1 MNFALIKNFALCTMN
16 FELIKPQALPPGS
29 RVAIV
34 SPASIIDPAYV
45 DGAVTTLRSWGYD
58 PVVAP
63 HALGE
68 CGSYSGTVA
77 GRVAD
82 LAAALTDPSIRAVLC
97 SRGGYGTVHLLE
109 ELSRLP
115 LRDDPKWVIGFSDIS
130 ALHALMASRGI
141 ASVHGS
147 MCKHLALQPDDAP
160 AKALH
165 AILQGKYPSYAAP
178 AHPLNRPGMAT
189 GRLVGGNMAVLGGLV
204 GTPYDIFAPGTVL
217 FIEDIAEPIY
227 KVERLLYQ
235 LRLKGVLGSLAGL
248 IVGRFTDYRPDRNY
262 PDMYAMI
269 ADMTAPY
276 GYPVAFDFPCGH
288 TDDNMP
294 LIESLDVTLT
304 VDAAG
309 TRLVYKN

>member
-1 MNFALIKNFALCTMN
+1 MNS
-16 FELIKPQALPPGS
+16 ELIKPQALPHGS

-45 DGAVTTLRSWGYD
+45 EGAVTTLRSWGYE
-58 PVVAP
+58 PVVSP
-63 HALGE
+63 HALGS
-68 CGSYSGTVA
+68 CGSYSGTVQE
-77 GRVAD
+77 RVAD
-82 LAAALTDPSIRAVLC
+82 LASALTDPTVRAVLC

-109 ELSRLP
+109 AISRLP
-115 LRDDPKWVIGFSDIS
+115 LRDDPKWIIGFSDIS

-141 ASVHGS
+141 ASIHGS
-147 MCKHLALQPDDAP
+147 MCKHLALQPGGHPATALRAILRGEYPSYDAP
-160 AKALH
+160 AH
-165 AILQGKYPSYAAP
+165 T
-178 AHPLNRPGMAT
+178 LNRPGAAT
-189 GRLVGGNMAVLGGLV
+189 GRLVGGNMAVLGGLT

-235 LRLKGVLGSLAGL
+235 LRLNGVLGSLAG
-248 IVGRFTDYRPDRNY
+248 IVVGRFTDYRPDRNY

-304 VDAAG
+304 VGEGG

>member
-1 MNFALIKNFALCTMN
+1 MNFTLIKDFA
-16 FELIKPQALPPGS
+16 LIKPQALPPGS

-45 DGAVTTLRSWGYD
+45 DGAVTTLHSWGYD
-58 PVVAP
+58 PVVFP
-63 HALGE
+63 HALGK

-82 LAAALTDPSIRAVLC
+82 LAGALTDPSIRAVLC

-115 LRDDPKWVIGFSDIS
+115 LRDDPKWIIGFSDIS

-141 ASVHGS
+141 ASIHGS
-147 MCKHLALQPDDAP
+147 MCKHLALQPDCAP
-160 AKALH
+160 AKALR
-165 AILQGKYPSYAAP
+165 AILRGEYPAYDAP
-178 AHPLNRPGMAT
+178 AHPLNRPGTAS

-276 GYPVAFDFPCGH
+276 GYPVTFDFPCGH

>member
-1 MNFALIKNFALCTMN
+1 MHSD
-16 FELIKPQALPPGS
+16 LIKPRALSPGS

-34 SPASIIDPAYV
+34 SPASIIDPSYV
-45 DGAVTTLRSWGYD
+45 HGAVTTLRSWGYD
-58 PVVAP
+58 PIVSP
-63 HALGE
+63 HALGA
-68 CGSYSGTVA
+68 CGSYSGTLRE
-77 GRVAD
+77 RVAD
-82 LAAALTDPSIRAVLC
+82 LAAALTDPATRAVLC

-109 ELSRLP
+109 EISRLP
-115 LRDDPKWVIGFSDIS
+115 LRDDPKWIIGFSDIS
-130 ALHALMASRGI
+130 VLHALMASRGM
-141 ASVHGS
+141 ASIHGS
-147 MCKHLALQPDDAP
+147 MCKHLALQPDGLP
-160 AKALH
+160 AAALR
-165 AILQGKYPSYAAP
+165 AILRGESPAYTAP
-178 AHPLNRPGMAT
+178 LHPLNRHGTAT

-235 LRLKGVLGSLAGL
+235 LRLKGVLGSLAAL